1 MKRSRVQ
8 FVTLAMLVMLL
19 VPVVSACGSSGGGS
33 VSATQAPTVKVG
45 LVTDTGGLNDKGFNH
60 LAYVGLQK
68 AEADFKN
75 VKGSVKQ
82 STSDADYVPNLTSF
96 ASQGY
101 NLVIAVGFLMAA
113 AVGQVATEF
122 PAVHFA
128 IIDSTASDAK
138 GNTLTLANV
147 EPLLFHE
154 QEAGAL
160 VGTIAGLLEKGGQTH
175 LKKGVIS
182 AVGGV
187 SIPPVDRY
195 IAGYIW
201 AAKRRIRGVKVLV
214 GYSNDFADPTPC
226 KSIATNQIGMG
237 SDIVFQVAGGCG
249 LGALQAADTAGAYS
263 IGVDTD
269 QSADATSVIASAV
282 KRVDTATYDA
292 IKDVVN
298 GNFQGSNEP
307 QFTLANGGV
316 GFTPGNFPNINSDAT
331 IMAALTTMEANIK
344 NGTATPPT
352 TRTW

>member
-1 MKRSRVQ
+1 M
-8 FVTLAMLVMLL
+8 FVLLL
-19 VPVVSACGSSGGGS
+19 VPVVSACGSTGGGS
-33 VSATQAPTVKVG
+33 GNATQAPTIKVG

-60 LAYVGLQK
+60 LAYVGLQQ
-68 AEADFKN
+68 AQHDFSN

-82 STSDADYVPNLTSF
+82 STSDADYVPNLTAF

-101 NLVIAVGFLMAA
+101 NLVIAVGFLMAT
-113 AVGQVATEF
+113 AVGTVAQQF
-122 PAVHFA
+122 PNVHFA
-128 IIDSTASDAK
+128 IIDSTPTDAK
-138 GNTLTLANV
+138 GNTLTLNNV

-160 VGTIAGLLEKGGQTH
+160 VGTIAGLLEKSGQTKLH
-175 LKKGVIS
+175 KGIIS

-201 AAKRRIRGVKVLV
+201 AAQQVDPTIKVLV

-226 KSIATNQIGMG
+226 KSIATNQIGQG

-249 LGALQAADTAGAYS
+249 LGALQAADTAGVYS

-269 QSADATSVIASAV
+269 QKADATSVMSSAV
-282 KRVDTATYDA
+282 KRVDVATYDA
-292 IKDVVN
+292 IKDLVN
-298 GNFQGSNEP
+298 GSFAGSAEP
-307 QFTLANGGV
+307 QFTLSNGGV
-316 GFTPGNFPNINSDAT
+316 GFAPGNFPAITSDPT
-331 IMAALTTMEANIK
+331 ISAALTQMETNIK
-344 NGTATPPT
+344 NGSATPPA

>member
-1 MKRSRVQ
+1 MKRSRLSLA
-8 FVTLAMLVMLL
+8 TLGVLALLL
-19 VPVVSACGSSGGGS
+19 VPVLASCGSTGGG
-33 VSATQAPTVKVG
+33 ATNTPAPTVKVG

-60 LAYVGLQK
+60 LAFLGLQK
-68 AEADFKN
+68 AEKDFKN
-75 VKGSVKQ
+75 VKGEVKQ
-82 STSDADYVPNLTSF
+82 STSDADYVPNLTAF
-96 ASQGY
+96 ASQGD

-113 AVGQVATEF
+113 AVGQVAQQF
-122 PAVHFA
+122 PNVHFA

-160 VGTIAGLLEKGGQTH
+160 VGTIAGLLEKGGQTK
-175 LKKGVIS
+175 LKKNTIS

-201 AAKRRIRGVKVLV
+201 ASKMEDPGLQVLV
-214 GYSNDFADPTPC
+214 GYSNDFSDPTPC
-226 KSIATNQIGMG
+226 KNIATNQIGKG
-237 SDIVFQVAGGCG
+237 ADIVFQVAGGCG
-249 LGALQAADTAGAYS
+249 LGALQAADTAGVYG

-298 GNFQGSNEP
+298 NNFQGSNEP
-307 QFTLANGGV
+307 QFTLQNGGV
-316 GFTPGNFPNINSDAT
+316 GFAPGNFPNINSDAT
-331 IMAALTTMEANIK
+331 ITAELTRVENGIK
-344 NGTATPPT
+344 GGSLTPPT
-352 TRTW
+352 ARTW

>member
-1 MKRSRVQ
+1 MKRSRLPI
-8 FVTLAMLVMLL
+8 VTLGVLVLL
-19 VPVVSACGSSGGGS
+19 FVPILSACGTSSGG
-33 VSATQAPTVKVG
+33 ATSTAPTVKVG

-60 LAYVGLQK
+60 LAFLGLQM
-68 AEADFKN
+68 AEKNFKN
-75 VKGSVKQ
+75 VKGAVKQ

-96 ASQGY
+96 AQQGD

-113 AVGQVATEF
+113 AVGSVATEF

-128 IIDSTASDAK
+128 IIDSTATDAK
-138 GNTLTLANV
+138 GNTLNLNNV

-160 VGTIAGLLEKGGQTH
+160 VGVIAGMLEKSGQTKLQKH
-175 LKKGVIS
+175 TIS

-195 IAGYIW
+195 IAGYKW
-201 AAKRRIRGVKVLV
+201 AAQMEDPGLNVLV
-214 GYSNDFADPTPC
+214 GYSNDFSDPTPC
-226 KSIATNQIGMG
+226 KSIATNQIGKG
-237 SDIVFQVAGGCG
+237 SDVVFQVAGGCG
-249 LGALQAADTAGAYS
+249 LGALQAGDTAGVYS

-298 GNFQGSNEP
+298 GSFAGSAEP
-307 QFTLANGGV
+307 QFTLSNGGV
-316 GFTPGNFPNINSDAT
+316 GFAPGNFPAINSNAA
-331 IMAALTTMEANIK
+331 IMAELTRVENGIK
-344 NGTATPPT
+344 SGTLTPPT
-352 TRTW
+352 ARSW

>member
-1 MKRSRVQ
+1 
-8 FVTLAMLVMLL
+8 
-19 VPVVSACGSSGGGS
+19 
-33 VSATQAPTVKVG
+33 VG

-68 AEADFKN
+68 AQQDFKN
-75 VKGSVKQ
+75 VKGEVKQ
-82 STSDADYVPNLTSF
+82 STSDADYVPNLTAF
-96 ASQGY
+96 ASQGD

-113 AVGQVATEF
+113 AVGQVAQEF
-122 PAVHFA
+122 PNVHFA

-160 VGTIAGLLEKGGQTH
+160 VGVIAGMLEKGGQTKLH
-175 LKKGVIS
+175 KNVIS

-195 IAGYIW
+195 IAGYRW
-201 AAKRRIRGVKVLV
+201 AAQMEDPGVKILV
-214 GYSNDFADPTPC
+214 GYSNDFSDPTPC
-226 KSIATNQIGMG
+226 KSIATNQIGQG
-237 SDIVFQVAGGCG
+237 ADVVFQVAGGCG
-249 LGALQAADTAGAYS
+249 LGALQAGDTAGVYS

-282 KRVDTATYDA
+282 KRVDIATSDA
-292 IKDVVN
+292 IKDVMN
-298 GNFQGSNEP
+298 GSFQGSNEG

-316 GFTPGNFPNINSDAT
+316 GFAPGNFPNINNDSAIT
-331 IMAALTTMEANIK
+331 AELTRVENGIK
-344 NGTATPPT
+344 NGTMTPPA

>member
-1 MKRSRVQ
+1 M
-8 FVTLAMLVMLL
+8 
-19 VPVVSACGSSGGGS
+19 
-33 VSATQAPTVKVG
+33 
-45 LVTDTGGLNDKGFNH
+45 
-60 LAYVGLQK
+60 
-68 AEADFKN
+68 
-75 VKGSVKQ
+75 
-82 STSDADYVPNLTSF
+82 
-96 ASQGY
+96 
-101 NLVIAVGFLMAA
+101 IAVGFLMAA

-122 PAVHFA
+122 PSVHFA

-160 VGTIAGLLEKGGQTH
+160 VGTIAGLLEKGNQTK
-175 LKKGVIS
+175 LKKGIIS

-201 AAKRRIRGVKVLV
+201 AAKQVDPTIKVLV

-249 LGALQAADTAGAYS
+249 LGALQAADTAGVYS
-263 IGVDTD
+263 VGVDTD

-282 KRVDTATYDA
+282 KRVDVATYDA

-298 GNFQGSNEP
+298 NNFQGSNEP

-316 GFTPGNFPNINSDAT
+316 GFTPGNFPSHQQRSHHHGRADHNGGQHQERHGDPANHTHLVICR
-331 IMAALTTMEANIK
+331 TTQHL
-344 NGTATPPT
+344 
-352 TRTW
+352 